1 MMAGKPFLHGLSM
14 LVDSFLESFER
25 KKKALAFSSKWID
38 LKYREGDR
46 ITAKDYQEY
55 LSELWKIENGE
66 I

>member
-1 MMAGKPFLHGLSM
+1 M